1 MNKKYYLLRMSYVKY
16 DDNHYLLYLNEK
28 RVDDYHPDSA
38 GSESAGDDKAVT
50 AYSYEGDEP
59 DGSTKIE
66 AESASYNDFVAGIV
80 RMKYSQNDVEAIL
93 CNHGDGNADHAK
105 EFEDFQAWREQAKQW
120 ANEILDRD
128 ISHS

>member
-1 MNKKYYLLRMSYVKY
+1 MSYVKY

-28 RVDDYHPDSA
+28 RVDDYHPDNK
-38 GSESAGDDKAVT
+38 GESAGDDKTVT

-66 AESASYNDFVAGIV
+66 AKSANYKDFVTGIV

-93 CNHGDGNADHAK
+93 CNHGDGNAEHAK
-105 EFEDFQAWREQAKQW
+105 EYDDFQAWREQAKVW

>member
-28 RVDDYHPDSA
+28 RVDDYHPDNA
-38 GSESAGDDKAVT
+38 GESAGDDQTVT

-66 AESASYNDFVAGIV
+66 AESANYNDFVAGII

-93 CNHGDGNADHAK
+93 CNHGDGNADH
-105 EFEDFQAWREQAKQW
+105 ETEYEDFQAWREQAKQW

>member
-28 RVDDYHPDSA
+28 RVDDYHPDNA
-38 GSESAGDDKAVT
+38 GESAGDNKTVT

-66 AESASYNDFVAGIV
+66 AESANYNDFVAGIV

-93 CNHGDGNADHAK
+93 CNHGDGNADHEK
-105 EFEDFQAWREQAKQW
+105 EFDDFQAWREQAKQW

>member
-28 RVDDYHPDSA
+28 RVDDYHPDNA
-38 GSESAGDDKAVT
+38 GESAGDNKTVT

-66 AESASYNDFVAGIV
+66 AESANYKDFVTGIV

-93 CNHGDGNADHAK
+93 CNHGDGNAEHAK
-105 EFEDFQAWREQAKQW
+105 EYDDFQAWREQAKEW

>member
-28 RVDDYHPDSA
+28 RVDDYHPDNA
-38 GSESAGDDKAVT
+38 GESAGDNKTVT

-66 AESASYNDFVAGIV
+66 AESANYNDFVAGIV

-93 CNHGDGNADHAK
+93 CNHGDGNADHEK

-120 ANEILDRD
+120 VNEILDRD

>member
-1 MNKKYYLLRMSYVKY
+1 MSKKYYLLRMSYVKY

-28 RVDDYHPDSA
+28 RVDDYHPDNA
-38 GSESAGDDKAVT
+38 GESAGDNKTVT

-66 AESASYNDFVAGIV
+66 AKSANYKDFVTGIV

-93 CNHGDGNADHAK
+93 CNHGDGNAEHAK
-105 EFEDFQAWREQAKQW
+105 EYDDFQAWREQAKVW

>member
-28 RVDDYHPDSA
+28 RVDDYHPDNA
-38 GSESAGDDKAVT
+38 GESAGDNKTVT

-66 AESASYNDFVAGIV
+66 AKSANYKDFVTGIV

-93 CNHGDGNADHAK
+93 CNHGDGNAEHAK
-105 EFEDFQAWREQAKQW
+105 EYDDFQAWREQAKKW
-120 ANEILDRD
+120 ANELLDRD

>member
-28 RVDDYHPDSA
+28 RVDDYHPDNK
-38 GSESAGDDKAVT
+38 GESAGDDKTVT

-66 AESASYNDFVAGIV
+66 AKSANYKDFVTGIV

-93 CNHGDGNADHAK
+93 CNHGDGKAEHVK
-105 EFEDFQAWREQAKQW
+105 EYDDFQAWREQAKQW

>member
-28 RVDDYHPDSA
+28 RVDDYHPDNA
-38 GSESAGDDKAVT
+38 GESAGDDQTVT

-66 AESASYNDFVAGIV
+66 AKSANYKDFVTGIV

-93 CNHGDGNADHAK
+93 CNHGDGNAEHAK
-105 EFEDFQAWREQAKQW
+105 EYDDFQAWREQAKQW

>member
-16 DDNHYLLYLNEK
+16 DDNHYMLYLNEK
-28 RVDDYHPDSA
+28 RVDDYHPDNA
-38 GSESAGDDKAVT
+38 GESAGDGLTVT

-66 AESASYNDFVAGIV
+66 AKSANYKDFVTGIV

-93 CNHGDGNADHAK
+93 CNHGDGNAEHAK
-105 EFEDFQAWREQAKQW
+105 EYDDFQAWREQAKQW

>member
-1 MNKKYYLLRMSYVKY
+1 MSKKYYLLRMSYVKY

-28 RVDDYHPDSA
+28 RVDDYHPDNA
-38 GSESAGDDKAVT
+38 GESAGDDKTVT

-66 AESASYNDFVAGIV
+66 AKSANYKDFVTGIV

-93 CNHGDGNADHAK
+93 CNHGDGNAEHAK
-105 EFEDFQAWREQAKQW
+105 EYDDFQAWREQAKQW

>member
-28 RVDDYHPDSA
+28 RVDDYHPDNA
-38 GSESAGDDKAVT
+38 GESAGDDQTVT

-66 AESASYNDFVAGIV
+66 AESANYNDFVAGII

-93 CNHGDGNADHAK
+93 CNHGDGNAEHAK
-105 EFEDFQAWREQAKQW
+105 EYDDFQAWREQAKQW

>member
-28 RVDDYHPDSA
+28 RVDDYHPDNA
-38 GSESAGDDKAVT
+38 GESAGDNKTVT

-66 AESASYNDFVAGIV
+66 AKSANYKDFVTGIV

-93 CNHGDGNADHAK
+93 CNHGDGNAEHAN
-105 EFEDFQAWREQAKQW
+105 EYDDFQAWREQAKQW
-120 ANEILDRD
+120 ANELLDRD

>member
-28 RVDDYHPDSA
+28 RVDDYHPDNGA
-38 GSESAGDDKAVT
+38 AGDNQTVT

-66 AESASYNDFVAGIV
+66 AESANYKDFVTGIV

-93 CNHGDGNADHAK
+93 CNHGDGNAEHAK
-105 EFEDFQAWREQAKQW
+105 EYDDFQAWREQAKEW

>member
-28 RVDDYHPDSA
+28 RVDDYHPDNA
-38 GSESAGDDKAVT
+38 GESAGDDQTVT

-66 AESASYNDFVAGIV
+66 AKSANYKDFVTGIV

-93 CNHGDGNADHAK
+93 CNHGDGNEEHAK
-105 EFEDFQAWREQAKQW
+105 EYDDFQAWREQAKQW

>member
-28 RVDDYHPDSA
+28 RVDDYHPDNA
-38 GSESAGDDKAVT
+38 GESAGDDQTVT

-66 AESASYNDFVAGIV
+66 AESANYNEFVAGIV

-93 CNHGDGNADHAK
+93 CNHGDGNADHEK

>member
-28 RVDDYHPDSA
+28 RVDDYHPDNA
-38 GSESAGDDKAVT
+38 GESAGDDKTVT
-50 AYSYEGDEP
+50 AYSYEGDEL

-66 AESASYNDFVAGIV
+66 AKSANYKDFVTGIV

-93 CNHGDGNADHAK
+93 CNHGDGNAEHAK
-105 EFEDFQAWREQAKQW
+105 EYDDFQAWREQAKVW

>member
-28 RVDDYHPDSA
+28 RVDDYHPDNA
-38 GSESAGDDKAVT
+38 GESAGDNKTVT

-66 AESASYNDFVAGIV
+66 AESANYNDFVAGIV

-93 CNHGDGNADHAK
+93 CNHGDGNADHEK

>member
-28 RVDDYHPDSA
+28 RVDDYHPDNA
-38 GSESAGDDKAVT
+38 GESAGDDQTVT

-66 AESASYNDFVAGIV
+66 AESANYNDFVAGII

-93 CNHGDGNADHAK
+93 CNHGDGNAEHAK
-105 EFEDFQAWREQAKQW
+105 EYEDFQAWREQAKEW

>member
-1 MNKKYYLLRMSYVKY
+1 MSKKYYLLRMSYVKY

-28 RVDDYHPDSA
+28 RVDDYHPDNA
-38 GSESAGDDKAVT
+38 GEAAGDDKTVT

-66 AESASYNDFVAGIV
+66 AKSANYKDFVTGIV

-93 CNHGDGNADHAK
+93 CNHGDGNAEHAK
-105 EFEDFQAWREQAKQW
+105 EYDDFQAWREQAKQW

>member
-1 MNKKYYLLRMSYVKY
+1 MSKKYYLLRMSYVKY

-28 RVDDYHPDSA
+28 RVDDYHPDNA
-38 GSESAGDDKAVT
+38 GESAGDDKTVT

-66 AESASYNDFVAGIV
+66 AKSANYKDFVTGIV

-93 CNHGDGNADHAK
+93 CNHGDGNAEHAK
-105 EFEDFQAWREQAKQW
+105 EYDDFQAWREQAKVW

>member
-28 RVDDYHPDSA
+28 RVDDYHPDNA
-38 GSESAGDDKAVT
+38 GESAGDDQTVT

-66 AESASYNDFVAGIV
+66 AKSANYKDFVTGIV

-93 CNHGDGNADHAK
+93 CNQGDGNAEHAK
-105 EFEDFQAWREQAKQW
+105 EYDDFQAWREQAKQW

>member
-28 RVDDYHPDSA
+28 RVDDYHPDNA
-38 GSESAGDDKAVT
+38 GESAGDDQTVK

-66 AESASYNDFVAGIV
+66 AKSANYKDFVTGIV

-93 CNHGDGNADHAK
+93 CNHGDGNAEHAK
-105 EFEDFQAWREQAKQW
+105 EYDDFQAWREQAKQW

>member
-16 DDNHYLLYLNEK
+16 DDKHYLLYLNEK
-28 RVDDYHPDSA
+28 RVDDYHPDNK
-38 GSESAGDDKAVT
+38 GESAGDDKTVT

-66 AESASYNDFVAGIV
+66 AKSANYKDFVTGIV

-93 CNHGDGNADHAK
+93 CNHGDGNAEHAK
-105 EFEDFQAWREQAKQW
+105 EYDDFQAWREQAKQW

>member
-28 RVDDYHPDSA
+28 RVDDYHPDNA
-38 GSESAGDDKAVT
+38 GESAGDDKTVT

-66 AESASYNDFVAGIV
+66 ARSANYKDFVTGIV

-93 CNHGDGNADHAK
+93 CNQGDGKAEHVK
-105 EFEDFQAWREQAKQW
+105 EYDDFQAWREQAKQW

>member
-28 RVDDYHPDSA
+28 RVDDYHPDNA
-38 GSESAGDDKAVT
+38 GESAGDDETVT
-50 AYSYEGDEP
+50 AYSYEGDEA

-66 AESASYNDFVAGIV
+66 AESANYNDFVAGII

-93 CNHGDGNADHAK
+93 CNHGDGNAEHAK
-105 EFEDFQAWREQAKQW
+105 EYDDFQAWREQAKQW

>member
-28 RVDDYHPDSA
+28 RVDDYHPDNGA
-38 GSESAGDDKAVT
+38 AGDNKTVT

-66 AESASYNDFVAGIV
+66 AESANYKDFVTGIV

-93 CNHGDGNADHAK
+93 CNHGDGNAEHAK
-105 EFEDFQAWREQAKQW
+105 EYDDFQAWREQAKEW

>member
-28 RVDDYHPDSA
+28 RVDDYHPDNA
-38 GSESAGDDKAVT
+38 GESAGDDQTVT
-50 AYSYEGDEP
+50 AYSYEGDEA

-66 AESASYNDFVAGIV
+66 AKSANYKDFVTGIV

-93 CNHGDGNADHAK
+93 CNHGDGNAEHAK
-105 EFEDFQAWREQAKQW
+105 EYDDFQAWREQAKQW

>member
-28 RVDDYHPDSA
+28 RVDDYHPDNA
-38 GSESAGDDKAVT
+38 GESAGNNKTVT

-66 AESASYNDFVAGIV
+66 AESANYNDFVAGIV

-93 CNHGDGNADHAK
+93 CNHGDGNADHEK

>member
-28 RVDDYHPDSA
+28 RVDDYHPDNA
-38 GSESAGDDKAVT
+38 GESAGDDQTVT

-66 AESASYNDFVAGIV
+66 AESANYNDFVAGII

-93 CNHGDGNADHAK
+93 CNHGDGNADHEK
-105 EFEDFQAWREQAKQW
+105 EYEDFQAWREQAKQW

>member
-28 RVDDYHPDSA
+28 RVDDYHPDNA
-38 GSESAGDDKAVT
+38 GESAGDDQTVT
-50 AYSYEGDEP
+50 AYSYEGDEA

-66 AESASYNDFVAGIV
+66 AESANYNDFVAGII

-93 CNHGDGNADHAK
+93 CNHGDGNAEHAK
-105 EFEDFQAWREQAKQW
+105 EYDDFQAWRERAKQW